1 MDNPSTREVEVG
13 VSRLATSKL
22 ETRMACETLSQKKTE
37 SRVDQVVKA
46 QFAA

>member
-13 VSRLATSKL
+13 VSRLPTSKL
-22 ETRMACETLSQKKTE
+22 ETRMACETLYQKTE
-37 SRVDQVVKA
+37 SRVDPLVKA